1 VRARRIT
8 VHILH
13 VLIAHRRFTLMH
25 RSLSMSILLALTL
38 ATSLPEV
45 TLAHSGRLNSQG
57 CHGGSRPYHCHRS
70 SSEMTS
76 SGDGGYRLRCAEGS
90 RSKDCRGGQANAGG
104 SAVRAYQVQ
113 LLKHCRGLPEG
124 FADGSYGPATRNALI
139 RFQRAHGL
147 QPDGKYGPRT
157 AQALAGPI
165 SGACN

>member
-1 VRARRIT
+1 
-8 VHILH
+8 
-13 VLIAHRRFTLMH
+13 MH
-25 RSLSMSILLALTL
+25 RSASMSLLLTL
-38 ATSLPEV
+38 ILAVFLPDV

-90 RSKDCRGGQANAGG
+90 RSKDCRGGQANAGS

-113 LLKHCRGLPEG
+113 LLRHCRGLPEG

-139 RFQRAHGL
+139 RFQRAYGL

-157 AQALAGPI
+157 AQALTGPV